1 MTYHTSQNS
10 THASKSSASMSD
22 LLSWAEEAGE
32 DRYAVLELKKV
43 PARMSHAD
51 EELHLISADPVYFET
66 NVAPA
71 PYGMVSRAADLD
83 AARRRGNARL
93 RALIERF
100 WAARGCAQPAQ
111 EDRET
116 YTKVID
122 LVRAHEGFADRG
134 DPLPTSFHKP
144 LLTLRARCLVPFDE
158 LDQPE
163 FDRVWGEATTGVRK
177 SLRKIPNLIERLRNG
192 HNLWPEITELL
203 PSCNLVTPPSPGL
216 HRARRILWKDLPE
229 VFRADAERVFERAMV
244 LPSSLKSW
252 AKEQIAAG
260 RPAVDID
267 KEVAERKRQRGRS
280 PKNAKTATAGYRQA
294 ITWLL
299 REQVLQSMDFDE
311 LSTLDALFT
320 AEALEAACKSQ
331 ITRCAASDTLKD
343 ADESSTLWSRFTNL
357 MTLARHG
364 LQDPEKVAL
373 LNVIKLVY
381 EDYILPPDEMTAEA
395 TAVCDRLRKNPHLA
409 ATYVHAP
416 SRLHAVA
423 TQALAEA
430 TTTDGEER
438 ALRLFA
444 VAAAYAIQVSRPL
457 RPGNLFTSRISGADK
472 CPRNVHWIEDRAFA
486 EIRFVAGEVKNRNA
500 LTVEVVGRDAEIL
513 WDWQMVH
520 RPRLAK
526 LRGLERSPYLFPGK
540 AMPRL
545 RKAGLRLPTGAM
557 SAAAIGELWDL
568 GDRHLGLGL
577 TPHQCRHATGTL
589 MLAVDPGNFAS
600 VASVLANT
608 EAVARA
614 HYAKDSGEAAAAAVR
629 EALLAHHPD
638 IFKRLKGR
646 IK

>member
-1 MTYHTSQNS
+1 MTCQANQN
-10 THASKSSASMSD
+10 AVFAMKASASMSD
-22 LLSWAEEAGE
+22 VLSWAEEVGE
-32 DRYAVLELKKV
+32 DRYAILELKKV
-43 PARMSHAD
+43 AARMDYAD
-51 EELHLISADPVYFET
+51 EELNQISADLIYFET
-66 NVAPA
+66 NVAPS

-83 AARRRGNARL
+83 AARSRGNARL
-93 RALIERF
+93 RALINRF
-100 WAARGCAQPAQ
+100 WAARGYAQPARA
-111 EDRET
+111 DRET
-116 YTKVID
+116 YTKAID
-122 LVRAHEGFADRG
+122 LIVAQEGFADRG

-158 LDQPE
+158 LDQAE
-163 FDRVWGEATTGVRK
+163 FDRVWSEATSEVRK
-177 SLRKIPNLIERLRNG
+177 SLRKVPGLIERLRQG
-192 HNLWPEITELL
+192 HNLWPEIVELL
-203 PSCNLVTPPSPGL
+203 PSEVLNIPPSPGKD
-216 HRARRILWKDLPE
+216 RARRILWTDLPE
-229 VFRADAERVFERAMV
+229 TFRIDAEMVFERAMA
-244 LPSSLKSW
+244 LPSSLRAW
-252 AKEQIAAG
+252 AKQQIAAG
-260 RPAVDID
+260 RPAVEID
-267 KEVAERKRQRGRS
+267 RVVAKRKRARGRS
-280 PKNAKTATAGYRQA
+280 PSNAETATAGYRQA

-299 REQVLQSMDFDE
+299 REQVLPSMDFDA
-311 LSTLDALFT
+311 LTTVDALFT
-320 AEALEAACKSQ
+320 TEALEAACEAQ
-331 ITRCAASDTLKD
+331 IARCAASDILKD

-357 MTLARHG
+357 TTLARHG
-364 LQDPEKVAL
+364 LQDPEKVAR

-395 TAVCDRLRKNPHLA
+395 TAICDRLRKNPHLA

-416 SRLHAVA
+416 TRLHAIA

-430 TTTDGEER
+430 ATRDGEER

-457 RPGNLFTSRISGADK
+457 RPGNLFTSRISAAEK
-472 CPRNVHWIEDRAFA
+472 CPRNMHWMEDRAFA
-486 EIRFVAGEVKNRNA
+486 ELRFVAGEVKNGNA
-500 LTVEVVGRDAEIL
+500 LTVEVVGQDAQIL

-520 RPRLAK
+520 RPRLVK
-526 LRGLERSPYLFPGK
+526 LRGLEGSPYLFPGK

-545 RKAGLRLPTGAM
+545 RKAGLWLPNGAM

-568 GDRHLGLGL
+568 GDRQLGLGL

-608 EAVARA
+608 ESVARA